1 MGSPQMHVSSW
12 VRRRDGKDP
21 RARSS
26 VTGSSLAVKTDGLGS
41 SLEAPAGL
49 ILAVPTDAALQ
60 APSHKNFARPMTPS
74 VGGRSGQRAGFID
87 GADNDE
93 DSDDRRAQVT
103 AGSATQQALRRDCLS
118 WSTACLR

>member
-1 MGSPQMHVSSW
+1 
-12 VRRRDGKDP
+12 
-21 RARSS
+21 
-26 VTGSSLAVKTDGLGS
+26 
-41 SLEAPAGL
+41 LEAPAGL

-60 APSHKNFARPMTPS
+60 APSHKNFARPMTRLGR
-74 VGGRSGQRAGFID
+74 GGALVKEQGSID